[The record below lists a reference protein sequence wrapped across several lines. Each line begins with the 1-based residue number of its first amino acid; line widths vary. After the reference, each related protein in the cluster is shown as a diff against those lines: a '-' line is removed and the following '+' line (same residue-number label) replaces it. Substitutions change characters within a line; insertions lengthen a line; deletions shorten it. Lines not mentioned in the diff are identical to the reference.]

1 MQEVLYFAACRDAG
15 SLSGLTRATLAQSTV
30 GTKCQRQAQQ
40 RGGRDRQTRREHR
53 ESTGSVGIKGRERR
67 EGGEELVH
75 WVISVQ
81 DTGRTDESH
90 RPAARREMYGIEQK
104 TRVRET
110 VCVRENRTSAE
121 T

>member
-1 MQEVLYFAACRDAG
+1 M
-15 SLSGLTRATLAQSTV
+15 
-30 GTKCQRQAQQ
+30 
-40 RGGRDRQTRREHR
+40 
-53 ESTGSVGIKGRERR
+53 
-67 EGGEELVH
+67 H

-110 VCVRENRTSAE
+110 ACVRENRTSAE
-121 T
+121 TQRERERAEITSHATGQTQTHVGLHRHRHTQTHTDIHTE